1 MLFRVKEKRIFLTDI
16 RGVNK
21 YYYFMSKRRV
31 HFTAFYLSSCIP
43 REVSTSR
50 ESEMHSSERDS
61 INMDAKNLSHNANIN
76 TTIMILIIH

>member
-31 HFTAFYLSSCIP
+31 PFMAFNLSSCVP
-43 REVSTSR
+43 KQVSTSQ
-50 ESEMHSSERDS
+50 ESEMHSSERAS
-61 INMDAKNLSHNANIN
+61 IIMDAKNLSHNANIN